1 MVVSAVLFD
10 LDDTLVSTDA
20 TNRAACS
27 RAVELL
33 HSRYPT
39 VRGQDVAASFW
50 KAFVPQ
56 PWDPHNQIDVT
67 EWRAQLW
74 HRALQEQGIDDIALA
89 REVQDCF
96 DMTRMASFKWLPG
109 VEQMVREL
117 QDQGIKTCVITN
129 GHPKIQRDK
138 LEAAE
143 ASKLFD
149 VILVGGE
156 EAHEKPHPS
165 IFLKACELI
174 GSRPQESIMVGD
186 NLKTDIQGARNAN
199 LLAAVWVN
207 VHGIADIPED
217 VTAKPSYTINNVI
230 EVPQVLSLIQ

>member
-1 MVVSAVLFD
+1 MVVKAVLFD

-20 TNRAACS
+20 TNQAACS

-39 VRGQDVAASFW
+39 VRGQDVADSFW
-50 KAFVPQ
+50 RAFIPQ

-74 HRALQEQGIDDIALA
+74 HKALQEQGIDDIALA
-89 REVQDCF
+89 RV
-96 DMTRMASFKWLPG
+96 
-109 VEQMVREL
+109 
-117 QDQGIKTCVITN
+117 
-129 GHPKIQRDK
+129 QRDK
-138 LEAAE
+138 LGAAE

-156 EAHEKPHPS
+156 EANEKPHPS
-165 IFLKACELI
+165 IFIKACELV
-174 GSRPQESIMVGD
+174 GSRPEESVMVGD
-186 NLKTDIQGARNAN
+186 NLKTDVQGARNAN

-207 VHGIADIPED
+207 VHGIVDIPED
-217 VTAKPSYTINNVI
+217 VTARPSYTIDNVI
-230 EVPQVLSLIQ
+230 ELPQVLSLIQ

>member
-1 MVVSAVLFD
+1 
-10 LDDTLVSTDA
+10 
-20 TNRAACS
+20 
-27 RAVELL
+27 
-33 HSRYPT
+33 
-39 VRGQDVAASFW
+39 
-50 KAFVPQ
+50 
-56 PWDPHNQIDVT
+56 
-67 EWRAQLW
+67 
-74 HRALQEQGIDDIALA
+74 
-89 REVQDCF
+89 
-96 DMTRMASFKWLPG
+96 
-109 VEQMVREL
+109 MVREL